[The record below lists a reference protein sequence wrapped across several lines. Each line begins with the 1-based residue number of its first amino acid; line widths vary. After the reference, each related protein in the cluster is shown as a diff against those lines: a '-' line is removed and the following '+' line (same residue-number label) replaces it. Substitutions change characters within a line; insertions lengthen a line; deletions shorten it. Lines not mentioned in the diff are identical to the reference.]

1 MIGSAKLRKREN
13 ENKTRGNWREE
24 GRRGLPFSAPFSQI
38 TGLYS
43 RVILACLSL
52 TLKAWNRLRKAEMV
66 QIGKT
71 RKNQDGWTQVDVKNS
86 ATESESFEKRAQI
99 FFVFSDDCDSKQEK
113 TFALQSPW

>member
-1 MIGSAKLRKREN
+1 
-13 ENKTRGNWREE
+13 
-24 GRRGLPFSAPFSQI
+24 
-38 TGLYS
+38 
-43 RVILACLSL
+43 
-52 TLKAWNRLRKAEMV
+52 MV